1 MPRRK
6 KIHIAVSELKT
17 RDSLIAE
24 LEGNPLFE
32 GYDLSTLTVSAVVIS
47 PPPKILKENL
57 EKAIKNLKHH
67 IARRSDLDL
76 IVRKNDI
83 AKAIGVSRPTI
94 DRWCNDGFISSGIK
108 SDIFL
113 NPTNL
118 FDLGV
123 VLRQLEKVKE

>member
-32 GYDLSTLTVSAVVIS
+32 GYDLSTLTVSAVVTS

-76 IVRKNDI
+76 IVRKNDL
-83 AKAIGVSRPTI
+83 AKAIGVSGPTI
-94 DRWCNDGFISSGIK
+94 DRWCNDGFISSGVK
-108 SDIFL
+108 SDSFL

-123 VLRQLEKVKE
+123 VLRQLEKVKD